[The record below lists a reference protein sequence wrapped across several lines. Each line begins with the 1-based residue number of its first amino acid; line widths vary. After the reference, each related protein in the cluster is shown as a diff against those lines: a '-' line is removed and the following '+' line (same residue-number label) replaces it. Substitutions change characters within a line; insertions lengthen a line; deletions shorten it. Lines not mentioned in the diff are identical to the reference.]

1 MVLEDIYN
9 LVQHCRLSY
18 SEAWDMP
25 IPMREWWLKRKQKEV
40 ADRKKGKGGGSTGHT
55 DPFGRKY
62 P

>member
-1 MVLEDIYN
+1 VLEDLYQ
-9 LVQHCRLSY
+9 LVQHCGLTY

-25 IPMREWWLKRKQKEV
+25 VTLREWWLKRKAKEI
-40 ADRKKGKGGGSTGHT
+40 ADRKKGKGGGGSTGHT